1 MIRPL
6 TKFDEPFLWEMLYH
20 ALYVPE
26 GSPKFPR
33 EIVNNPDIAKYVL
46 GWGRPGDMGFAAIDT
61 TSDLTIGAVWIR
73 LFDSH
78 NPGYGYVAEGVP
90 ELSIA
95 ILSGYRNLGIGTQL
109 LNQMLAQAAEQYTG
123 ISLSVTSENPA
134 KRLYERLGFQ
144 AVNMKGAS
152 LTMLLDF
159 SSRG

>member
-1 MIRPL
+1 
-6 TKFDEPFLWEMLYH
+6 MLYH